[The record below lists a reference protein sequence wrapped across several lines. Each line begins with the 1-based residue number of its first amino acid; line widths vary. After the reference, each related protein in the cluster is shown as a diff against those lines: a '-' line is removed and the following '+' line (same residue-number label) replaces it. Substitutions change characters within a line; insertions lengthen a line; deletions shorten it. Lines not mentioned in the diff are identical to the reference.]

1 MCLSNTRSDF
11 AENTQKTQKN
21 VPART
26 RYIIRILSA
35 PRNKRR
41 YNTASELPP
50 GDPSHVRVLKATFHR
65 GMQHFFARVRGFC
78 FFCILGEGFSGFE
91 KYVVGLWS

>member
-1 MCLSNTRSDF
+1 MYLSITRSDF

-50 GDPSHVRVLKATFHR
+50 EDEERVAIR
-65 GMQHFFARVRGFC
+65 GRNIFYAR
-78 FFCILGEGFSGFE
+78 S
-91 KYVVGLWS
+91 